1 MQIAEV
7 QFTSWDKVYYFDLNN
22 LTLKVGDKVIV
33 KTELGLEL
41 GEIVGL
47 PNTADLDLSK
57 MRTRKKSLP
66 ENSAGLDTQE
76 NNEKAAEESSPEN
89 KFKPVIRLANVS
101 DIGKIASLADKKE
114 ALAFAK
120 KAKEKYDLH
129 MKFIDVHFAFDASRL
144 TFAFIADGRVDFR
157 EMVKDMT
164 RHFGRTIRLQQIG
177 IRDEAR
183 IMGDVGHCGLGIC
196 CRGHLKTL
204 DSISS
209 EMAELQQCS
218 HRGSERISGACGRLM
233 CCLSYEQAGYEELK
247 KKMPEIGTKV
257 NVDGKRG
264 VIIGQHVLKQ
274 SVNVEFKGGNG
285 DDRTIVEIDLNRN
298 KK

>member
-7 QFTSWDKVYYFDLNN
+7 QFTSWDKVYYFDVNN
-22 LTLKVGDKVIV
+22 LTLKTGDKVIV
-33 KTELGLEL
+33 KTELGMEL
-41 GEIVGL
+41 GEVVGL
-47 PNTADLDLSK
+47 PDSGSLDPDRLKRKKKETADNPAS
-57 MRTRKKSLP
+57 
-66 ENSAGLDTQE
+66 ENSGDD
-76 NNEKAAEESSPEN
+76 AATAEDNPSSRL
-89 KFKPVIRLANVS
+89 KPILRLATVH
-101 DIGKIASLADKKE
+101 DIGKMATLADKKE
-114 ALAFAK
+114 ALEFAK
-120 KAKEKYDLH
+120 KAKEKYNLH

-157 EMVKDMT
+157 EMVKDLT

-196 CRGHLKTL
+196 CQGHLKNL

-233 CCLSYEQAGYEELK
+233 CCLAYEQAGYEELK
-247 KKMPEIGTKV
+247 KKMPDIGTKV

-264 VIIGQHVLKQ
+264 VIIGHHVLKQ

-285 DDRTIVEIDLNRN
+285 EDRTVVEIDLNRN